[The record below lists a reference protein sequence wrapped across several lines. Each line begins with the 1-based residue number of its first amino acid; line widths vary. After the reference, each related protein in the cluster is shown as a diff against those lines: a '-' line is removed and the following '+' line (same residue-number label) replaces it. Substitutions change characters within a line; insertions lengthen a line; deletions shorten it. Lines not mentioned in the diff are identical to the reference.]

1 MYCLNL
7 LGIALELAKKDPV
20 YEDIATKFFEH
31 FVYIGAA
38 INKVGRHQGGL
49 WHAED
54 GYYYDV
60 LRLPDG
66 QCFPIK
72 AQTISGLIPI
82 FAVAVGDREGV
93 ASFGDFAERLRWFAK
108 YRPELLRGLGDMT
121 RRGVDDRIRLA
132 IVDIDKLRRILGP
145 VLDSEGMLSP
155 HGVRSVS
162 KHHHEHPF
170 VLALNGNHFTLD
182 YAPAESTTPLFGGN
196 SNWRGPVWF
205 PLNYL
210 LIEALQKHDA
220 CLGEAFTVACPTGS
234 GTEMTLWQVTTELTR
249 RLITLFTRDENGRRP
264 IHGDREKFQSDP
276 HWRDLILFY
285 EYFHGDTGEGL
296 GASHQTGWTGVI
308 AKLIHQ
314 YAEYA
319 LQAKPGLGREYGL
332 GEWDGKPDA

>member
-38 INKVGRHQGGL
+38 INKVGGHKGGL
-49 WHAED
+49 WDAED

-66 QCFPIK
+66 RCFPIK

-132 IVDIDKLRRILGP
+132 IVDTTSCGASSGP

-170 VLALNGNHFTLD
+170 VLALNGNQFALD
-182 YAPAESTTPLFGGN
+182 YAPAESTTRALRRQLELARTGLVPAQLPAD
-196 SNWRGPVWF
+196 RGAA
-205 PLNYL
+205 
-210 LIEALQKHDA
+210 EA
-220 CLGEAFTVACPTGS
+220 
-234 GTEMTLWQVTTELTR
+234 R
-249 RLITLFTRDENGRRP
+249 RLPRRDIQGRVP
-264 IHGDREKFQSDP
+264 HGLRAP
-276 HWRDLILFY
+276 R
-285 EYFHGDTGEGL
+285 
-296 GASHQTGWTGVI
+296 
-308 AKLIHQ
+308 
-314 YAEYA
+314 
-319 LQAKPGLGREYGL
+319 
-332 GEWDGKPDA
+332 